1 MAISSLAYVMT
12 FSAQFYFWRNYFFTL
27 PQSNYF
33 DTSVTLS
40 KQLLLRADTFF
51 EAVIFE
57 TVEAVIFSE
66 QLLFQKKTSTKQ
78 PLLEKRWFFRICI
91 FRSNYLF
98 AGETVQN
105 KNIFKRGTFSSQVF
119 LRSINLFRRVTF
131 WKKLIF
137 WKCNIPYYLLFLDSY
152 FFRVAAYL
160 KDLLSIAA
168 TVSEQLLF
176 HKIFFQKR
184 YYFTATFPFHL
195 STLPVYQQVIN

>member
-1 MAISSLAYVMT
+1 MAISFLAYVVT
-12 FSAQFYFWRNYFFTL
+12 FSAQFYFLRNYFFTL

-57 TVEAVIFSE
+57 AVEAVVFSE

-105 KNIFKRGTFSSQVF
+105 KNIFRRGTFSNQVL

-137 WKCNIPYYLLFLDSY
+137 WKCNIPYCLLFLDSY

-160 KDLLSIAA
+160 KYL
-168 TVSEQLLF
+168 TF
-176 HKIFFQKR
+176 HNSYCFRI
-184 YYFTATFPFHL
+184 ATFSQNIFSKEILFYSYVSFPPLYPSCL
-195 STLPVYQQVIN
+195 SASN